1 MSNEEILQ
9 ELGFGRADQ
18 AMKDRVIENVRT
30 LVELRVIGIVSE
42 LMTDDQ
48 EAEFETL
55 QAQGDSNAVWEWLR
69 TQVAGVDIHD
79 VYEAALRDYID
90 ERKVNAAEVPQ
101 EG

>member
-9 ELGFGRADQ
+9 ELGFEGADQ

-30 LVELRVIGIVSE
+30 SVELRVIGIVSE
-42 LMTDDQ
+42 LITDDQ
-48 EAEFETL
+48 EAEFEAL
-55 QAQGDSNAVWEWLR
+55 QARGDSNAVWEWLR
-69 TQVAGVDIHD
+69 TQVVGVDVHD

-90 ERKVNAAEVPQ
+90 ERKVNAGEVPQ